1 MWTVI
6 KIRLFALV
14 ALVQRHRPQVRAP
27 RDDAGQTT
35 AEYALVLLGA
45 ASLALLMIA
54 WAAQTGRIGTLF
66 DTIFDRVVADAT

>member
-1 MWTVI
+1 MWTLI
-6 KIRLFALV
+6 MKYLIGLRFRLRLR
-14 ALVQRHRPQVRAP
+14 LH
-27 RDDAGQTT
+27 DESGQTT

-66 DTIFDRVVADAT
+66 DSVFDHVVGEAT